1 MDLKSLEAVGEV
13 DESGKEPM
21 EQSTLME
28 NTISKWEKWA
38 LLMQIQNNFGPKVKI
53 IFNSMSWNTRAGP

>member
-1 MDLKSLEAVGEV
+1 MDLKSLEAVEEV

-28 NTISKWEKWA
+28 THNFKMGKVGPTYANKEYFWA
-38 LLMQIQNNFGPKVKI
+38 KSENNI
-53 IFNSMSWNTRAGP
+53 